1 MLASLTLEIHQGLE
15 LPAIVFGLLAVEG
28 GLAYERNAPETVL
41 SRRREQVTARLLTL
55 FIVKLL
61 QACLLLGEI
70 LLQDLVSLLYKQLIV
85 DVRALQV
92 WLFHDCSWLA
102 VSLQVFLIRYVLR
115 RDRS

>member
-1 MLASLTLEIHQGLE
+1 MLTSLTRKIDHSLE
-15 LPAIVFGLLAVEG
+15 LPAIVFGLLAVED
-28 GLAYERNAPETVL
+28 GLAYERNAAETVL
-41 SRRREQVTARLLTL
+41 GRGLEQIAARLLTL

-61 QACLLLGEI
+61 QASLLLGKI
-70 LLQDLVSLLYKQLIV
+70 LIQYLVSLLNKRLIV

-102 VSLQVFLIRYVLR
+102 VGVQVFLIGYVLR